1 MTFEAE
7 STDSA
12 VATVEVEDSAVTV
25 SAVDH
30 GVTAVTVTAV
40 DDRRARA
47 TQSFE
52 VTVGRLVSF
61 AREEAAVAEGDT
73 ATLAVAISRPRDA
86 ATSLDYVVG
95 PDDDP
100 TTVDA
105 DADDL
110 EGADDDPTIVEAD
123 ADEHDGMAGTV
134 VIAAG
139 ATEATIALAVRDDAD
154 IEPPRETFAVT
165 LRRSAEQARDFGLGA
180 ATVLVRIDEG
190 VCDRTPRVRD
200 ALRRSRACARVS
212 ESDLAGLRRLD
223 LSDAGLAA
231 LQSADFSGLDNLRA
245 LDLSGNSLASLPDG
259 VFAGLGELTGAR
271 LHDNPG
277 SPFTLRVELA
287 RTDGPPPAPSPAR
300 VATRVRQGAP
310 FTMRSGLRAVGGILL
325 SDASVVATGMT
336 ESAPILVVREAAG
349 ATRVELASAPL
360 VPDTRCGEFGE
371 YPCYSGLATAI
382 GAPLILFKD
391 PPEVRGSVPATDL
404 AAENDSIRIRLSELF
419 VAVDGRP
426 LRYAARS
433 SDPGLAEA
441 EVRGGVLIVV
451 SGEDG
456 REGTATIT
464 VTATGA
470 DGLSAT
476 LTFEVTLES
485 MPRGFM
491 RGWRRALIE
500 QLIE

>member
-7 STDSA
+7 SADSA

-25 SAVDH
+25 RAVGH
-30 GVTAVTVTAV
+30 GAAEVTVTAV
-40 DDRRARA
+40 DHRRARA

-61 AREEAAVAEGDT
+61 ASEEAAAAEGDT
-73 ATLAVAISRPRDA
+73 ATLTVVISRPRDA

-100 TTVDA
+100 TTADA

-110 EGADDDPTIVEAD
+110 DGA
-123 ADEHDGMAGTV
+123 GGTV

-139 ATEATIALAVRDDAD
+139 ATGAAITIAVRDDDD

-165 LRRSAEQARDFGLGA
+165 LMRSAEQARDFGLGV
-180 ATVLVRIDEG
+180 ATVRVRIDEG
-190 VCDRTPRVRD
+190 VCDRTRQVRN
-200 ALRRSRACARVS
+200 ALRRLLPCAWVS
-212 ESDLAGLRRLD
+212 DSDLARVRTLD
-223 LSDAGLAA
+223 LSNSGLAA
-231 LQSADFSGLDNLRA
+231 LRSADFSGLRNLRA
-245 LDLSGNSLASLPDG
+245 LDMSGNSLSSLPDG
-259 VFAGLGELTGAR
+259 VFAGLGALSEVQSQ
-271 LHDNPG
+271 DNPG
-277 SPFTLRVELA
+277 APFVLRVELA
-287 RTDGPPPAPSPAR
+287 RTDGPASAPSPAR

-310 FTMRSGLRAVGGILL
+310 FPMRAGLRAVGGVL
-325 SDASVVATGMT
+325 SRDASVIATGMT
-336 ESAPILVVREAAG
+336 ESAPILVAREGAAR
-349 ATRVELASAPL
+349 ATRVELASAPS
-360 VPDTRCGEFGE
+360 VPDTRCGFGE
-371 YPCYSGLATAI
+371 RPCYRGFATAI

-391 PPEVRGSVPATDL
+391 PPEVRESVPATDL
-404 AAENDSIRIRLSELF
+404 AAENDSMRINLSELF
-419 VAVDGRP
+419 VAADGGP

-433 SDPGLAEA
+433 SDPGLAGV
-441 EVRGGVLIVV
+441 EVRGDVLIVV

-470 DGLSAT
+470 DGLSAE

-500 QLIE
+500 GIIE